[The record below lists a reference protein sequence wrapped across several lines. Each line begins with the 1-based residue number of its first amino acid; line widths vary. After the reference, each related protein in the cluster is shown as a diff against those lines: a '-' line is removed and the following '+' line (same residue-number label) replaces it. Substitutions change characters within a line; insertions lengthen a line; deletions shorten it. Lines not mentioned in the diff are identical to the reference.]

1 MLQQKIAL
9 TLMLTLKPNPVLRKR
24 ESLLN
29 GVSKPVAKKKM
40 MIKEKNRM
48 NKEER
53 REKRNFTRTQTEMK
67 LTSYRNALK
76 TLGYSR
82 PFQ

>member
-9 TLMLTLKPNPVLRKR
+9 ILMLTLKPNPVLRKR

-40 MIKEKNRM
+40 MIKERNRM
-48 NKEER
+48 NKV
-53 REKRNFTRTQTEMK
+53 K
-67 LTSYRNALK
+67 
-76 TLGYSR
+76 
-82 PFQ
+82 